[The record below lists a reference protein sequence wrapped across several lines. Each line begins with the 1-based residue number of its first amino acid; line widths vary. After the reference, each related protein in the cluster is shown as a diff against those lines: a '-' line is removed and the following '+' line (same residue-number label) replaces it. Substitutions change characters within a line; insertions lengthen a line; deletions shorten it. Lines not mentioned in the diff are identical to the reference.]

1 LIKHLEERLQSLSRS
16 PGPAPLVGGKTG
28 IEKESL
34 RVTIDGKISQK
45 SHPSELGSPL
55 THPHITTDYSEA
67 LLEFITPPLDDP
79 TEQLAFLRDC
89 HRFAYQ
95 QMDDE
100 LLWATSM
107 PCIVGGEASIPI
119 ARYGDSNVGR
129 MKNIYR
135 RGLGYRYGRLMQV
148 IAGVHFNYSP
158 PDHFWSVFQE
168 CEKDSGDKR
177 NFVSN
182 SYFALIRNL
191 RRVGWLIPY
200 LFGASPAICK
210 SFLEGR
216 TSSLKVLGGHS
227 FYEPYG
233 TSLRM
238 SEIGYKNKT
247 PASLHVG
254 YDNLNNY
261 LRDLTEA
268 ITTRHP
274 EYDEI
279 GVQVD
284 GEYRQLNANVLQI
297 ENEFYGITRPK
308 QVPQAGE
315 KLITALRRRGVA
327 YVELRAL
334 DVNPFLPLGID
345 ENQIRFLEML
355 MLFCLL
361 CESLP
366 IGDKEDAIIEANQVA
381 VAHRGR
387 DPELV
392 LHDGGRTRTVRE
404 WGGEILAAMGLLAEM
419 LDTDQAERPYGQALK
434 QFDDAIAEPELTP
447 SARVLAEMQE
457 NQEPFFRFAMRTSLS
472 HRDRFLGCPLDPAQ
486 DAFFQ
491 NLSVRSLDQQRDIEA
506 DDKLSFEEY
515 LNDYLAR
522 T

>member
-1 LIKHLEERLQSLSRS
+1 MIKRLEKRLQQLSRS
-16 PGPAPLVGGKTG
+16 PGPTPLVGGKTG

-34 RVTIDGKISQK
+34 RVTIDGRISQQP
-45 SHPSELGSPL
+45 HPSGLGSPL

-67 LLEFITPPLDDP
+67 LLEFITPPLTDP
-79 TEQLAFLRDC
+79 AEQLAFLRDC

-95 QMDDE
+95 QIDDE

-107 PCIVGGEASIPI
+107 PCVVGGEASIPI
-119 ARYGDSNVGR
+119 ARYGNSNVGR
-129 MKNIYR
+129 MKHIYR
-135 RGLGYRYGRLMQV
+135 RGLGYRYGRMMQV

-158 PDHFWSVFQE
+158 PDHFWTVFQE
-168 CEKDSGDKR
+168 CEEDGSDKQS
-177 NFVSN
+177 FVST
-182 SYFALIRNL
+182 SYFSLIRNL

-200 LFGASPAICK
+200 LFGASPAVCK

-216 TSSLKVLGGHS
+216 DSSLKDIGGHS

-238 SEIGYKNKT
+238 SEIGYKNAT

-254 YDNLNNY
+254 YDSLDDY
-261 LRDLTEA
+261 LRDLTKA
-268 ITTRHP
+268 ITTVHP
-274 EYDEI
+274 EYEKI

-308 QVPQAGE
+308 QVPHPDE
-315 KLITALRRRGVA
+315 KLSTALRRRGVS

-345 ENQIRFLEML
+345 EDQIRFLEML

-361 CESLP
+361 CESPP
-366 IGDKEDAIIEANQVA
+366 IDDEEDAAIEANQVA

-387 DPELV
+387 DPALV
-392 LHDGGRTRTVRE
+392 LKDGTRTRSIRE
-404 WGGEILAAMGLLAEM
+404 WGGEILTAMGPLAEL
-419 LDTDQAERPYGQALK
+419 LDAGQGERPYHQAIE
-434 QFDDAIAEPELTP
+434 QFSAAVADPELTP
-447 SARVLAEMQE
+447 SARILADMEE
-457 NQEPFFRFAMRTSLS
+457 NGEPFFLFAMRTSQS
-472 HRDRFLGCPLDPAQ
+472 HRDRFLDCPLDVAQ
-486 DAFFQ
+486 ETFFK
-491 NLSVRSLDQQRDIEA
+491 NLSGHALEQQRNIEA
-506 DDKLSFEEY
+506 DETLPFEEY